1 MAISKARDIATSIGK
16 AVKADRITSAGL
28 IPSSAAAFS
37 VYDSTVSL
45 PTSDIAVGSQAYISS
60 NQRLYIRGTGGWYN
74 IATVNNTPSINSVQ
88 TAAGDSS
95 PFSLATDGSTTTV
108 ITINATDSEGFPITF
123 SATTDVGFDSI
134 ATVSNDSS
142 VFTITPL
149 SEDSAGTAT
158 SGTLTFKASDGVNIA
173 SEVATFTLVFKITN
187 SNFTNTLLKASGN
200 NGTNVTMS
208 GMTVGGDAST
218 QAFSPYHPGGYS
230 VYFDGNDDR
239 LEVASIPDLSGGPY
253 TIEGWYYFDS
263 DPNSSTYLLWS
274 LNTGS
279 NNGYA
284 QLQTVSGNNYLR
296 LQQRGGQHLTNGDT
310 FDMFKNTWY
319 HIATVWDGT
328 NMKVYVNGYVVLSST
343 TNVVQNAGNGLT
355 INGDGGG
362 SFEFAGY
369 ISDFRIVNGT
379 AVYTAN
385 FTPPTVGLTAIS
397 GTSLLAC
404 HLPYIGD
411 GSTNNYSITLN
422 GNTHTRRFGPY
433 EYSSYNA
440 SSHGSSVYF
449 DGTGDKLT
457 ASYDAGYSFGTGDF
471 TIEAW
476 IYPTALSSNRLI
488 IDTYASGEN
497 GSYQLY
503 WRATGTSLAFY
514 TVGDGVY
521 LQDSSSG
528 NIILNSWNHVA
539 VSRSGTTARLFVNGK
554 IVDTATNSR
563 DMTHDNTLCI
573 GAQNSTST
581 NYFNGFIS
589 DVRIVK
595 GTAVY
600 TAAFT
605 PTNTPLSS
613 ISGTSILTCN
623 DAPNVFDATGQ
634 ARVKTDGA
642 KSSTSST
649 KYASASI
656 QTGTSDRVYFYPIT
670 SASEFDDLTGD
681 YTIEAWV
688 KLDSS
693 TLDYANIVLYRDES
707 NTSNPHILLRFG
719 NSGFGYH
726 LQFRVTGTG
735 SSNVHSVNLTQ
746 TNFSNYRHV
755 ALVRNDGNIKLY
767 VDGVHYPTN
776 TGADPSSFPN
786 SQVVNSDSI
795 SAADKFEVGG
805 AFDGNIEDFRFTKNL
820 ARYPFIPPRT
830 TLTSSDQA
838 NTKLIA
844 CHASTATTDGAGLQT
859 ITANGTPLV
868 NQAGPHAGMLS
879 VYFDGSDEA
888 LRTSDNSSLSMGT
901 GDFTIEAWIK
911 PDNTSSA
918 YRAILSDNLY
928 GDSGSWCI
936 YQYGTKLYVAS
947 DNNAIS
953 TLGGS
958 GNTVLSAGTW
968 SHIAFT
974 RASGTARLF
983 HNRVQ
988 VGSDTSLTT
997 NFTDDQIVIGAN
1009 NHNSNYPAFDFIGY
1023 ISNVRVI
1030 KGTAIY
1036 NKSFTPPTLELTG

>member
-1 MAISKARDIATSIGK
+1 MAESLNRKIARRYSKAVSNENFRSDGTLFAT
-16 AVKADRITSAGL
+16 AT
-28 IPSSAAAFS
+28 
-37 VYDSTVSL
+37 VYDSTADL
-45 PTSDIAVGSQAYISS
+45 PTSNVTRGAQGYVSS

-74 IATVNNTPSINSVQ
+74 IATINNTPSINSVQ
-88 TAAGDSS
+88 TAGGDSS
-95 PFSLATDGSTTTV
+95 PFILATDGATTTV

-173 SEVATFTLVFKITN
+173 SEVATFTLVFRITN

-208 GMTVGGDAST
+208 GVTVGGDAST

-230 VYFDGNDDR
+230 TYFDGTGDYLTFNPGADIAFGTGNFTVEAWVYHTSSLGADAIIDTR
-239 LEVASIPDLSGGPY
+239 GGGTANWVLYRDTSNGGRIQWYNGSSNTYSTGSKKWSRQDKWIHIAYCRSGTTG
-253 TIEGWYYFDS
+253 YFFIDGELLNTQTDS
-263 DPNSSTYLLWS
+263 TNYSTSSTETTIGARYS
-274 LNTGS
+274 QDTAFFQ
-279 NNGYA
+279 GYMRD
-284 QLQTVSGNNYLR
+284 V
-296 LQQRGGQHLTNGDT
+296 
-310 FDMFKNTWY
+310 
-319 HIATVWDGT
+319 
-328 NMKVYVNGYVVLSST
+328 
-343 TNVVQNAGNGLT
+343 
-355 INGDGGG
+355 
-362 SFEFAGY
+362 
-369 ISDFRIVNGT
+369 RIIKGT
-379 AVYTAN
+379 ALYTAT
-385 FTPPTVGLTAIS
+385 FTPPTSARTAI
-397 GTSLLAC
+397 TNTKLLAC
-404 HLPYIGD
+404 SLPYIADSSGNH
-411 GSTNNYSITLN
+411 TVTTN

-433 EYSSYNA
+433 DYSSYNA

-605 PTNTPLSS
+605 PTTTPLSS

-623 DAPNVFDATGQ
+623 DAPNVFDGTGQ

-735 SSNVHSVNLTQ
+735 SNNVHSVNLTQ
-746 TNFSNYRHV
+746 TNFSNFRHV
-755 ALVRNDGNIKLY
+755 ALVRNNGIIKLY
-767 VDGVHYPTN
+767 VDGVLYPTN

-795 SAADKFEVGG
+795 GAADKFEVGG

-820 ARYPFIPPRT
+820 ARYPFLPPSE
-830 TLTSSDQA
+830 TLTA
-838 NTKLIA
+838 VTNTVLLTA
-844 CHASTATTDGAGLQT
+844 HAASITGTNNAGDT
-859 ITANGTPLV
+859 ITVTGFGNAVVSNFAPGS
-868 NQAGPHAGMLS
+868 GMKS
-879 VYFDGSDEA
+879 IYFDGTDDRLEVASIPD
-888 LRTSDNSSLSMGT
+888 LSSGPY
-901 GDFTIEAWIK
+901 TIEGWYYFNGAPNSATHLLWSL
-911 PDNTSSA
+911 NTTNSTGYA
-918 YRAILSDNLY
+918 QLQTV
-928 GDSGSWCI
+928 SGSNFLRLQQRGGQHLTNGNTFEMIANKWYHI
-936 YQYGTKLYVAS
+936 ATVWDGSNMKVFVNGTVALS
-947 DNNAIS
+947 STTNVIQNAGNGLTINGDG
-953 TLGGS
+953 GGS
-958 GNTVLSAGTW
+958 LQFA
-968 SHIAFT
+968 
-974 RASGTARLF
+974 
-983 HNRVQ
+983 
-988 VGSDTSLTT
+988 
-997 NFTDDQIVIGAN
+997 
-1009 NHNSNYPAFDFIGY
+1009 GY
-1023 ISNVRVI
+1023 ISNFRI
-1030 KGTAIY
+1030 INGTALY
-1036 NKSFTPPTLELTG
+1036 TDSFTPPAAQLQG